1 MFIIFL
7 EDAELLLASTAI
19 GLRLVSNNVE
29 TNGLGQRSALANGN
43 NISFVN
49 SLESR
54 GQVSGDVSVT
64 LFKSVVL
71 GQIVE
76 VVTTNNNSSLHLVG
90 DDNTT
95 ENTTTD
101 GDVASERALL
111 VNVVTSDGSGRG
123 LEAQTDILEV
133 SQSLLGELLLL
144 KSLGESRDGSLSQKG
159 LFGLNGG

>member
-1 MFIIFL
+1 
-7 EDAELLLASTAI
+7 
-19 GLRLVSNNVE
+19 
-29 TNGLGQRSALANGN
+29 LANGN

-111 VNVVTSDGSGRG
+111 VNVVTSDSGGRG

-133 SQSLLGELLLL
+133 SQSLLGELAFYGVSQFDYL
-144 KSLGESRDGSLSQKG
+144 KIIVIIRDQ
-159 LFGLNGG
+159 